1 MSQKWLLVVD
11 DCKYNKVI
19 FYNWILDRQTVTVY
33 SSSDG
38 VFRNEK
44 SSNSNLKSYRSN
56 NKFSS
61 HINQSLSFISTNML
75 RRGSS

>member
-19 FYNWILDRQTVTVY
+19 FYNWVFDRQTVTVY

-38 VFRNEK
+38 VFWNEK

>member
-38 VFRNEK
+38 IFRNEK